1 MTSRLPV
8 SAAAA
13 AAVLTTCV
21 LAAQEDVIRV
31 NVNLVNVIA
40 TVRNGSGKLVG
51 DLQKEDFEIYD
62 NGVRQEVALLHR
74 QTDRALSI
82 ALLLDTSGST
92 MKDLKYE
99 TDAAARFL
107 RALLAEGHPD
117 DAVALYTFNYE
128 VTQQRNFTHN
138 YASLESRLKTLRGEA
153 GTTLYDALYFAS
165 QALETRTGR
174 KAIVVV
180 TDGGDTF
187 SKYTLKQALEAAQLA
202 DAVIYP
208 IVVMPIT
215 NDAGR
220 NIGGEN
226 ALTFMAQGTGGR
238 TFLPTIGAE
247 LDRAFSDILAELR
260 TQYLLGFYPRNVP
273 LTSNRY
279 HTLEV
284 RTTSKE
290 LRVSA
295 RTGYYGE
302 VEGTGGSPASRN
314 SVSPGKKKKLQEK

>member
-1 MTSRLPV
+1 MFRWQAK
-8 SAAAA
+8 AAALIA
-13 AAVLTTCV
+13 SILTACL

-40 TVRNGSGKLVG
+40 TVRNPSGSLVG
-51 DLQKEDFEIYD
+51 NLEKQDFEIYD
-62 NGVRQEVALLHR
+62 NGVRQEVAILHR

-92 MKDLKYE
+92 AKDLKYE

-107 RALLAEGHPD
+107 RALLAEGHSE

-128 VTQQRNFTHN
+128 VTQQRPFTHN
-138 YASLESRLKTLRGEA
+138 YSSLEARLKTLHGEA
-153 GTTLYDALYFAS
+153 GTTLYDALYLAS
-165 QALETRTGR
+165 QALESRSGR

-187 SKYTLKQALEAAQLA
+187 SKTTLKQALEAAQLA

-238 TFLPTIGAE
+238 TFMPTVGVE
-247 LDRAFSDILAELR
+247 LDRAFTDILAELR
-260 TQYLLGFYPRNVP
+260 TQYLLSFYPRNVP
-273 LTSNRY
+273 LTGNRY

-284 RTTSKE
+284 RTASKE

-302 VEGTGGSPASRN
+302 VESAGGTPASRN
-314 SVSPGKKKKLQEK
+314 SVSPGKKKNLQEK

>member
-1 MTSRLPV
+1 M
-8 SAAAA
+8 
-13 AAVLTTCV
+13 
-21 LAAQEDVIRV
+21 
-31 NVNLVNVIA
+31 
-40 TVRNGSGKLVG
+40 
-51 DLQKEDFEIYD
+51 
-62 NGVRQEVALLHR
+62 
-74 QTDRALSI
+74 
-82 ALLLDTSGST
+82 
-92 MKDLKYE
+92 
-99 TDAAARFL
+99 
-107 RALLAEGHPD
+107 
-117 DAVALYTFNYE
+117 
-128 VTQQRNFTHN
+128 
-138 YASLESRLKTLRGEA
+138 
-153 GTTLYDALYFAS
+153 
-165 QALETRTGR
+165 
-174 KAIVVV
+174 

-238 TFLPTIGAE
+238 TFMPAIGAE

-260 TQYLLGFYPRNVP
+260 TQYLLSFYPRNVP
-273 LTSNRY
+273 LSSNRY

-302 VEGTGGSPASRN
+302 VESTGGSPASRN